1 MKDELRKCFYDI
13 HQAILEIEEFVSEL
27 DYDGYAED
35 AKTQRAVER
44 DFEIVGEALVRIR
57 RDNEELLNH
66 ISEAPKI
73 IGFRNILAHGYDIV
87 DDSVI
92 WNAVVNHLPRLKI
105 EVDKLLDQ

>member
-13 HQAILEIEEFVSEL
+13 HQAILEIEEFVSEM
-27 DYDGYAED
+27 DYAGYAED

-57 RDNEELLNH
+57 RENEDLLDH
-66 ISEAPKI
+66 ISEAHKI

-92 WNAVVNHLPRLKI
+92 WNAVIKHLPHLKS
-105 EVDKLLDQ
+105 EVDQML